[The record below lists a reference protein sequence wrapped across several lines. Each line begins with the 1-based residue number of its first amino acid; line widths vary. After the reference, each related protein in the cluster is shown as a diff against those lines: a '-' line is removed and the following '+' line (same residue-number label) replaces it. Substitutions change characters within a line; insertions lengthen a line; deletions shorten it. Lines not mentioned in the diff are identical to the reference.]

1 MRIRHLLIVLVTVVF
16 IAVGMW
22 YMPFLQAG
30 STDTGGDQSLPE
42 SAIPTVEPTVL
53 TDESSTLQ
61 NETPLLLNENEKSE
75 NTPPLAER
83 TNTDVGIDAEIDETV
98 TSPATDDLADP
109 IIIIETVIGF
119 AQKQQTQL
127 LGHPGWIHTV
137 QKRTF
142 HKLPSLYPED
152 TLLYENWDY
161 VDATG
166 LVNQTIGL
174 VKTLDGLTRQI
185 ALFYEGQV
193 INLAVSNSELEVAR
207 DWRPKTSEPIV
218 LPLTRAANAL
228 QEIGLSERSVL
239 TATLTDDLLYTVSI
253 EYMEA
258 EPITNDAGFP
268 GQTVMGM
275 KTEFVFDWQ
284 SDQLLSREVWFLV
297 DDEWVPIEKVEFL
310 QIEFQSTLPD
320 NIAQL
325 FNDLMRDVGE

>member
-1 MRIRHLLIVLVTVVF
+1 MRIRHLLIVLVIAAL

-22 YMPFLQAG
+22 YMPYLQAG
-30 STDTGGDQSLPE
+30 STDTGGEPGLPE
-42 SAIPTVEPTVL
+42 AAIPTDEPIVL
-53 TDESSTLQ
+53 TDENSALQ
-61 NETPLLLNENEKSE
+61 DETPLLLNEKSE
-75 NTPPLAER
+75 NTPPLTER
-83 TNTDVGIDAEIDETV
+83 TDTDVGGDTEIDETV

-119 AQKQQTQL
+119 AQKQETQL
-127 LGHPGWIHTV
+127 LGQPGWIHTV

-174 VKTLDGLTRQI
+174 VKTLDGLTRQV

-207 DWRPKTSEPIV
+207 DWRPKTSEPIL
-218 LPLTRAANAL
+218 LPLTHAANAL

-258 EPITNDAGFP
+258 EPITSDAGFP

-284 SDQLLSREVWFLV
+284 SGQLLSREVWFLV
-297 DDEWVPIEKVEFL
+297 DDEWVPIEKVEFSL
-310 QIEFQSTLPD
+310 VFPNPNVIW
-320 NIAQL
+320 
-325 FNDLMRDVGE
+325 G